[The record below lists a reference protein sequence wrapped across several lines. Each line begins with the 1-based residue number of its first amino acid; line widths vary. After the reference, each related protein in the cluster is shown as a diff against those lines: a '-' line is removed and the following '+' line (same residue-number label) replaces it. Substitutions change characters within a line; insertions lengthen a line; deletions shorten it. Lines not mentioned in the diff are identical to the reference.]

1 MLADSYINVHSA
13 CLPVSEEK
21 QIHLL
26 VLLEVVEQNDLQQQL
41 LSPDDEGRKI

>member
-1 MLADSYINVHSA
+1 MYT
-13 CLPVSEEK
+13 LPVSEEK